1 MTRKNGNSRRKPA
14 KDPNVYPPGWNYQRV
29 QKIIKYYDRLKD
41 QPLLPELRISNVK
54 EMVWMEVPEALVP
67 KVQKLI
73 VASRKSA

>member
-1 MTRKNGNSRRKPA
+1 MTRKNGSSRRKRA

-29 QKIIKYYDRLKD
+29 QKIIKYYDGLKD
-41 QPLLPELRISNVK
+41 QPLLPELRMSNAK

>member
-1 MTRKNGNSRRKPA
+1 MTRKNGSPRRKLA
-14 KDPNVYPPGWNYQRV
+14 KDPNIYPPGWNYRRV

-41 QPLLPELRISNVK
+41 QPVLRRPRVSYVQD
-54 EMVWMEVPEALVP
+54 MVWMEIPEDLVP